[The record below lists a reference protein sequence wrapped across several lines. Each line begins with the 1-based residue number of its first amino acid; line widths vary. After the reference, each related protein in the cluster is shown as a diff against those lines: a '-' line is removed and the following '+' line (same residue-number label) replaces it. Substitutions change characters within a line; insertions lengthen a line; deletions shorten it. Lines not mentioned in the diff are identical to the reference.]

1 MAEKTVFISGA
12 TSGIGLVTANKLHD
26 MGWKVYAGGLQG
38 DDFLQ
43 LTHGITQLPFD
54 ITDSEGVEGAVKLLT
69 IEIDHL
75 DALINNAGIQIPGP
89 IEVLSMEEIRR
100 QFDVNFFGHLQVSKS
115 LLPLLRKSDSGRI
128 INVSSLMGQ
137 VAFPLLGAYS
147 MSKQALEAMSDIL
160 RMELKPSG
168 IHVSVIEPGAI
179 ETAMTNAVVKK
190 LDTLRE
196 NSSPQI
202 QSDYAPFF
210 KGMIKTL
217 RSQNQNA
224 TSPEKIA
231 DIIIKVL
238 NSQKPKARYAIGLEV
253 VGFSTIRKILPNSLG
268 DWFILRVLGIK

>member
-1 MAEKTVFISGA
+1 MAEKTIFISGA

-26 MGWKVYAGGLQG
+26 MGWKVYAGGMQG

-54 ITDSEGVEGAVKLLT
+54 ISDPEGVEGAVKLLT

-89 IEVLSMEEIRR
+89 IEALSMDDIRR

-115 LLPLLRKSDSGRI
+115 LLPLLRKSESGRI
-128 INVSSLMGQ
+128 INISSLMGQ
-137 VAFPLLGAYS
+137 VAFPMLGAYS

-179 ETAMTNAVVKK
+179 ETPMTNTVAEE
-190 LDTLRE
+190 LNTLRE

-202 QSDYAPFF
+202 QRDYAPFF
-210 KGMIKTL
+210 RGMIKTL

-231 DIIIKVL
+231 DVIIKAL
-238 NSQKPKARYAIGLEV
+238 NSEKPTARYAIGLDV
-253 VGFSTIRKILPNSLG
+253 TGLSTIRRMLPDSWG